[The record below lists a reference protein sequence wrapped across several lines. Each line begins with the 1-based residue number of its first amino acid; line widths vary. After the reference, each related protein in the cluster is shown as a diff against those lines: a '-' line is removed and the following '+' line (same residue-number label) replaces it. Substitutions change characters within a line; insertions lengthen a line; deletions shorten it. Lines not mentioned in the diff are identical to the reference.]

1 MPSKHS
7 KYQLFK
13 DQVEIAAPK
22 IENFGAFSLQGAL
35 KTPNY
40 GNQSVLQMF
49 ESEDAGV
56 NDMQRAADIAAGI
69 TPSADSCILG
79 GGGCNS
85 CSKKYKK
92 DIKRFYSGVL

>member
-1 MPSKHS
+1 
-7 KYQLFK
+7 
-13 DQVEIAAPK
+13 
-22 IENFGAFSLQGAL
+22 
-35 KTPNY
+35 
-40 GNQSVLQMF
+40 MF